1 MSKTLTKIISG
12 EWGRPGPL
20 QTHLFLSQDVV
31 EPHYQH
37 FPLMSL
43 CTPGPENRS
52 IFLSYPPIP
61 FTSAGVASSGTI
73 QSM

>member
-1 MSKTLTKIISG
+1 MSKTLMKIISG

-31 EPHYQH
+31 EPHYQR

-43 CTPGPENRS
+43 RTPGPEKAPRVVKQLIN
-52 IFLSYPPIP
+52 
-61 FTSAGVASSGTI
+61 ASS
-73 QSM
+73 QR